1 MFVFEIIVNQYFNL
15 RKECGKPVL
24 KKWQD
29 VGYSFQW
36 NKLLIIQCEEIH
48 CLSLSNFNGTTL
60 VKIGFSKNDQIIFK
74 LWYKPPGSAVVI

>member
-29 VGYSFQW
+29 VGYSFQ
-36 NKLLIIQCEEIH
+36 
-48 CLSLSNFNGTTL
+48 
-60 VKIGFSKNDQIIFK
+60 
-74 LWYKPPGSAVVI
+74 